1 MAVLPRSFWPL
12 FAAQFINRVASFA
25 QPFLVLYL
33 TEGHGLALSTAGAI
47 AAAVG
52 VGSVVATLLD
62 GWAADR
68 MGRRATMI
76 VGQAL
81 TSASL
86 LWLAL
91 ANGLWQLWAA
101 ALLVGVGGDLLRPA
115 MNATVSD
122 TVPDGLQVRAYGL
135 LFWALN
141 LGFALATVSAGLLTR
156 WGYPVLFLV
165 NAAASA
171 LAGAIIWW
179 GVRESRPTASHRNT
193 HLLPVLWRDHGTQL
207 LLAAGTLY
215 SVVYFQ
221 AYSTLPVVMVG
232 QGISPAA
239 YGAAIAVNGV
249 VICLVQPL
257 AVRFI
262 ERWRA
267 ETVYAGGLVLLGGGF
282 ALTALVSSVLGHVLV
297 ITTWT
302 LGEIATAGV
311 AGALFA
317 RRAPVSLRG
326 RYLGLMAMTFALGA
340 AVGPLVGAAVLDHLG
355 GAWLWAGCG
364 VAGLV
369 GAAAMGP
376 VARSPRVD
384 AAH

>member
-1 MAVLPRSFWPL
+1 MAHLPRYFWPL

-33 TEGHGLALSTAGAI
+33 TEGHGVAVSTAGAV

-52 VGSVVATLLD
+52 VGSVVATVLG

-68 MGRRATMI
+68 LGRRATML
-76 VGQAL
+76 VAQAL

-91 ANGLWQLWAA
+91 AHGLWQLWAA
-101 ALLVGVGGDLLRPA
+101 ALLVGVGGELLRPA
-115 MNATVSD
+115 MSATVGD
-122 TVPDGLQVRAYGL
+122 TVPEALQVRAYGL

-141 LGFALATVSAGLLTR
+141 LGFAVATVSAGLLTR

-171 LAGAIIWW
+171 LAGAVIWW
-179 GVRESRPTASHRNT
+179 GVRETRPTATPRTT

-207 LLAAGTLY
+207 LLVAGTLY

-221 AYSTLPVVMVG
+221 AYSTLPVVMAG
-232 QGISPAA
+232 QGISAAA
-239 YGAAIAVNGV
+239 YGAVIAVNGV
-249 VICLVQPL
+249 VICVVQPVAVRWIEQWPAEAVYAAGL
-257 AVRFI
+257 AV
-262 ERWRA
+262 
-267 ETVYAGGLVLLGGGF
+267 LGGGF
-282 ALTALVSSVLGHVLV
+282 ALTSLVDDVVGHALV
-297 ITTWT
+297 IATWT
-302 LGEIATAGV
+302 LGEILTAGV

-326 RYLGLMAMTFALGA
+326 RYLGLMTMTFALGS
-340 AVGPLVGAAVLDHLG
+340 AVGPFVGTSVLDHLG
-355 GAWLWAGCG
+355 ATWLWTGCG
-364 VAGLV
+364 LAGLV
-369 GAAAMGP
+369 GAAVMRH
-376 VARSPRVD
+376 VARAPRVV
-384 AAH
+384 A